1 MKNGTINNNNE
12 VHVLESDLEILREQI
27 NRVDEQLLQSLS
39 YRIDIA
45 RRIGIYKMQRNMA
58 IIQASRWQEVLESRI
73 KMAGELGLNTGFI
86 EKMYNLIHEESI
98 GVQYKLLNG
107 TPINHSS

>member
-1 MKNGTINNNNE
+1 MKSSAINNNE

-45 RRIGIYKMQRNMA
+45 KRIGLYKKERNMA
-58 IIQASRWQEVLESRI
+58 VVQTNRWQEVLESRI
-73 KMAGELGLNTGFI
+73 KMANELGLNTSFI
-86 EKMYNLIHEESI
+86 EKVYTLIHEESI
-98 GVQYKLLNG
+98 GVQSKILAEPRA
-107 TPINHSS
+107 TSF